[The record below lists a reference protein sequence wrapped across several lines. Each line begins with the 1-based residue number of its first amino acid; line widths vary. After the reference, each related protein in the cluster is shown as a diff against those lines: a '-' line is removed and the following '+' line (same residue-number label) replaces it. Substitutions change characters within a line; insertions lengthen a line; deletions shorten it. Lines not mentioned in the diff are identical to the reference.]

1 MLTCRLICG
10 MNLQRPCTS
19 FSARLSVLL
28 LAFMIAFSA
37 TAQTLSLREAVDT
50 AMARYGIIQAKGN
63 YVKAGQERVTQSKRD
78 YLPNFNLSAQQVY
91 GTVNG
96 QNGPLYGF
104 GGLGVAS
111 SGLPLPSQNWNAA
124 FGALYL
130 ANINWEFF
138 SFGRAKERVEVAKS
152 SLHVNE
158 TDLVQER
165 FQQEIKVAAAYLNL
179 LVAQR
184 LTRIQ
189 EKNLERALVVK
200 RTATAR
206 AANGL
211 LAGVDSSL
219 ANAEVSAARISLTNA
234 MNVEQEQANQLA
246 ILTGL
251 PATNYQLDTS
261 FINRIP
267 AAFADTIVLK
277 EESHPV
283 LQYYRSRIDLSNRQV
298 ILNRKQY
305 YPSFSFFGVYQT
317 RGSGFESSY
326 ATDQTAFT
334 HDYFKGIKPTRSN
347 YLLGIGLQWNMTTL
361 LRNKPA
367 VRAQELTS
375 KGLQNEYDQIKLQLN
390 AQVQLS
396 ESRIRNALD
405 NYREVPNQLK
415 SASDAYLQKT
425 TLYNNGLTT
434 IVDVTQALYALNRA
448 ETDRDVTYSNVWQA
462 LLLKAAATG
471 NWDIFI
477 NEF

>member
-1 MLTCRLICG
+1 
-10 MNLQRPCTS
+10 MNQQRRCTS
-19 FSARLSVLL
+19 LTARLSSFL
-28 LAFMIAFSA
+28 LAFMICIAA
-37 TAQTLSLREAVDT
+37 NAQSISLKEVVDT
-50 AMARYGIIQAKGN
+50 AMAHYGIIQAKGN
-63 YVKAGQERVTQSKRD
+63 YVKAGEERVIQSKRD
-78 YLPNFNLSAQQVY
+78 YLPNLNYSAQQVY

-111 SGLPLPSQNWNAA
+111 SGLPLADQNWNAG

-138 SFGRAKERVEVAKS
+138 SFGRAKQRIEVAKS
-152 SLHVNE
+152 SLQVNE
-158 TDLVQER
+158 TDLAQEQ
-165 FQQEIKVAAAYLNL
+165 FQHRIRVAGAYLNL

-184 LTRIQ
+184 LKGIQ
-189 EKNLERALVVK
+189 QKNLDRALIVK

-219 ANAEVSAARISLTNA
+219 ANAEVSAARIALINA
-234 MNVEQEQANQLA
+234 ENVVQDQINQLA
-246 ILTGL
+246 ILAGL
-251 PATNYQLDTS
+251 PVKDYQLDTT
-261 FINRIP
+261 FINKIP
-267 AAFADTIVLK
+267 AAFADTIGLQ
-277 EESHPV
+277 EGTHPL
-283 LQYYRSRIDLSNRQV
+283 LQYFKSRIDLSNRQV

-305 YPSFSFFGVYQT
+305 YPSFSFFGVFQT
-317 RGSGFESSY
+317 RGSGFSSNY
-326 ATDQTAFT
+326 ATDQSAYT
-334 HDYFKGIKPTRSN
+334 HDYWEGIKPTRSN
-347 YLLGIGLQWNMTTL
+347 YLFGIGVQWNMTTL
-361 LRNKPA
+361 LRTKPA
-367 VRAQELTS
+367 VRAQEFTS
-375 KGLQNEYDQIKLQLN
+375 KGLQNEYDQVKQQLD
-390 AQVQLS
+390 AQVTLADT
-396 ESRIRNALD
+396 RIKNALS
-405 NYREVPNQLK
+405 NYREVPNQLT

-448 ETDRDVTYSNVWQA
+448 ETDRDISYSNVWQA